1 MGEGPV
7 DESGLVG
14 WALSIAGKKLA
25 GPLPGRWNH
34 VRGVVARAEA
44 VGERLGLAPPERDV
58 LIAAAALHDIGLAP
72 DVAATEASF
81 LDGARWLAARAV
93 PARIVDLVAHCD
105 CGVVES
111 TLRGYGDDY
120 RAFRDERSPT
130 RDALW
135 YCCLTTGADGSAT
148 TLADRMAAWS
158 TTYAGDDVIARYA
171 VLARAELEDA
181 VARTEGRLA
190 GR

>member
-1 MGEGPV
+1 M
-7 DESGLVG
+7 DESGLAG
-14 WALSIAGKKLA
+14 WALSIAEKKLA
-25 GPLPGRWNH
+25 DPLPDRWNH

-44 VGERLGLAPPERDV
+44 VGERLALAPPDRDV

-72 DVAATEASF
+72 DVAATQASF

-171 VLARAELEDA
+171 VLARVELEAA
-181 VARTEGRLA
+181 VARTEDRLA
-190 GR
+190 AGG